1 MEEQENNIIS
11 RLNEIRDFFTQKRII
26 IIIVSIFCIWLIFF
40 DQNSMLH
47 RYEAKK
53 EQKKLMDTKKELQ
66 EKIKETNEELKSLD
80 SDEYIERVAR
90 EKHWMKKSNED
101 IYIITE

>member
-1 MEEQENNIIS
+1 MEEQEKNSIS
-11 RLNEIRDFFTQKRII
+11 RLNEIKEFFTQKRII
-26 IIIVSIFCIWLIFF
+26 LFIVAIFCIWLAFF
-40 DQNSMLH
+40 DQNSILH
-47 RYEAKK
+47 RIEAKK
-53 EQKKLMDTKKELQ
+53 EQNKLLDAKKELQ
-66 EKIKETNEELKSLD
+66 DKIKETNEELKSLD

>member
-1 MEEQENNIIS
+1 
-11 RLNEIRDFFTQKRII
+11 
-26 IIIVSIFCIWLIFF
+26 
-40 DQNSMLH
+40 MLH

-53 EQKKLMDTKKELQ
+53 EQKKLLETKKELQ

-80 SDEYIERVAR
+80 NDEYIERVAR